1 MDGADE
7 AFGSAITAILIMLL
21 VCVVLALALPTWATI
36 AAARAH
42 QARLWL
48 VFGLTFVG
56 VVSAEIF
63 AIVTFMVIKDDTSST
78 WAIVLF
84 GGIALAAFVG
94 VAKQRAI
101 GRA

>member
-7 AFGSAITAILIMLL
+7 AFGSAITAIIITLL

-36 AAARAH
+36 AAARAK

-48 VFGLTFVG
+48 VFGLTFIG

-63 AIVTFMVIKDDTSST
+63 AIVTFMVVKDDTSST

-84 GGIALAAFVG
+84 GGLSLASFVG
-94 VAKQRAI
+94 LARQRGI